1 MPVDWRPNKPFQV
14 FLEER
19 RRSFQMNEKRTYQG
33 RVFNDKGQFQG
44 HMRRDNQC
52 DIHGVEGVLEVQRQL
67 LLKLA
72 EKENRALAEME
83 NNVRDTIE
91 STRASSQRLD
101 GLKADTVQ
109 AIQKTWSQR
118 SQSAGNQPSRS
129 PLA

>member
-33 RVFNDKGQFQG
+33 RVFNGKGQFQG

-52 DIHGVEGVLEVQRQL
+52 DIHEVEGVLEVQRQL

-83 NNVRDTIE
+83 NNVRDTTE

-101 GLKADTVQ
+101 GLKADTV
-109 AIQKTWSQR
+109 
-118 SQSAGNQPSRS
+118 
-129 PLA
+129 